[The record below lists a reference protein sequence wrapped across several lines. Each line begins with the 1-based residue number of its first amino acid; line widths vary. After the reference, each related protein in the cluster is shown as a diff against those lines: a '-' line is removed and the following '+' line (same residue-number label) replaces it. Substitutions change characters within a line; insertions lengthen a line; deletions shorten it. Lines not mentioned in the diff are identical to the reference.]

1 VPPWLQKSWQAFV
14 ASADPDELLAQSG
27 PLSVLFGPGSLVG
40 VLVALAYVPPLAR
53 ITELRNVPSSA
64 ALIAV
69 GGCLTILAWSRGC
82 RGTIGALATLF
93 DNAHYS
99 AGLALAAAS
108 CREGVG
114 IALAL
119 VHGLIFA
126 AIQGRT
132 YALTGLLA
140 TTMIAPVLA
149 VLVALRPA
157 LPVAVVLIASLALMV
172 FIMNSTRTRR
182 LERERA
188 VRLEQA
194 LGAADKL
201 ADESV
206 QAALTTTLLTLG
218 HFLHELRNYQTA
230 IAVNLE
236 FVTMQPELAAGSR
249 SALCEAQE
257 AQRQQATLVRDTI
270 ESLRGRSR
278 QETTTFRLAEAL
290 RSMESERRSCTL
302 DVSSEIEFEIHG
314 NQEHLRVVMINLI
327 RNAEQ
332 AGAHSV
338 HCVIRAQPSG
348 TAVQLLVHDDGS
360 GIPEAQ
366 RAALFE
372 SFARST
378 KPGGSGLGLYL
389 VRRHTELLGGRI
401 SATVG
406 PLGGAGFIL
415 SLPGRAIGIPDRHS
429 SPANV
434 KPL

>member
-1 VPPWLQKSWQAFV
+1 VVPPWLLKSWQAFV

-27 PLSVLFGPGSLVG
+27 PISVLLGPGSLVG
-40 VLVALAYVPPLAR
+40 VLVCLAYVPPLAR
-53 ITELRNVPSSA
+53 ITELRNVPWSA
-64 ALIAV
+64 ALIAM
-69 GGCLTILAWSRGC
+69 GGCLTLLAWSRGC
-82 RGTIGALATLF
+82 RGTIGGLGTLF

-99 AGLALAAAS
+99 AGLTLAAVS

-140 TTMIAPVLA
+140 TTMVLPVLA
-149 VLVALRPA
+149 VLIVVRPA
-157 LPVAVVLIASLALMV
+157 IPVAIVLIASLALMV

-182 LERERA
+182 LERQRSL
-188 VRLEQA
+188 RLEQA
-194 LGAADKL
+194 LGAADRL
-201 ADESV
+201 ADESM

-236 FVTMQPELAAGSR
+236 FVTMQPELATTSR
-249 SALCEAQE
+249 SALCEAQD
-257 AQRQQATLVRDTI
+257 AQRQQATLVRETI

-278 QETTTFRLAEAL
+278 RETTSFRLAEAL
-290 RSMESERRSCTL
+290 RAMESERRSCAL
-302 DVSSEIEFEIHG
+302 HVSAEVEFEIQG

-332 AGAHSV
+332 AGARSI
-338 HCVIRAQPSG
+338 HCVIRVEASG

-372 SFARST
+372 SFATST
-378 KPGGSGLGLYL
+378 KTGGSGLGLYL

-401 SATVG
+401 NATTG
-406 PLGGAGFIL
+406 PLGGAGFVL
-415 SLPGRAIGIPDRHS
+415 SLPGRAIGIAE
-429 SPANV
+429 SPHAGTQM
-434 KPL
+434 